1 MLSNSEL
8 IERFMDKISD
18 RIATDLKQ
26 SIVQAL
32 EREIRQNISRA
43 LMQGEFYKTMNSEL
57 QSGLKNIY
65 REISHAKKQEGCDVP
80 SPPDG
85 QTMTTEL
92 ISEASDQLDEIL
104 KATEEAA
111 VEVMD
116 IVEGQMDA
124 QAEMSMV
131 ISKIQSGEA
140 GSEELAML
148 ATANQRLSE
157 DLLKIMTA
165 LSFQDLTGQ
174 RIKRIVSAIKQVEKI
189 TLDLFLTTGLKIK
202 GMDEHPDKDI
212 QTLEAETKQK
222 VSSLQ
227 GPSKDT
233 NQKDVDDLLSQLGL

>member
-1 MLSNSEL
+1 
-8 IERFMDKISD
+8 
-18 RIATDLKQ
+18 
-26 SIVQAL
+26 
-32 EREIRQNISRA
+32 
-43 LMQGEFYKTMNSEL
+43 
-57 QSGLKNIY
+57 
-65 REISHAKKQEGCDVP
+65 
-80 SPPDG
+80 
-85 QTMTTEL
+85 MTTEL